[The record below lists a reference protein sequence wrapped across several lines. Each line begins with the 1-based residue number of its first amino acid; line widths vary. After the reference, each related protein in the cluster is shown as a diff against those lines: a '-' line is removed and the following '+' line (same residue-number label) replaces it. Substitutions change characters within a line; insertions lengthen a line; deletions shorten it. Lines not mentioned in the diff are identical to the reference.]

1 MIQTLSRKIAQQLA
15 GILESSDNSAAWYA
29 YSIEILLLLLITMT
43 LVAGLAFLLGTIKN
57 TLIFLAI
64 FAPLRSIGG
73 GVHMSSGNRC
83 ILVSTLI
90 FVVFGYL
97 STLEIPINFLTGLII
112 TALLM
117 GIYTTIKWV
126 PAGTHKHNITD
137 IKVRYIRKVY
147 MLIALIIY
155 VITAFILMHN
165 GKSAE
170 SVALTWGTLISLLLI
185 TPIGYGIIGVVDHTV
200 DIIGKKRR

>member
-64 FAPLRSIGG
+64 FAPLRCIGG

-83 ILVSTLI
+83 IVVSTLV

-126 PAGTHKHNITD
+126 PAGTHKYNITD

-147 MLIALIIY
+147 MLIALMIY

-170 SVALTWGTLISLLLI
+170 SVALTWGALISLLLI

>member
-1 MIQTLSRKIAQQLA
+1 LIQTLSRKIAQQLA

-64 FAPLRSIGG
+64 FAPLRCIGG

-83 ILVSTLI
+83 IVVSTLV

-97 STLEIPINFLTGLII
+97 STLEIPINFLTDLII

-126 PAGTHKHNITD
+126 PAGTHKYNITD

-170 SVALTWGTLISLLLI
+170 SVALTWGALISLLLI

>member
-64 FAPLRSIGG
+64 FAPLRCIGG

-83 ILVSTLI
+83 IVVSTLV

-97 STLEIPINFLTGLII
+97 STLEIPINFLTDLII

-126 PAGTHKHNITD
+126 PAGTHKYNITD

-170 SVALTWGTLISLLLI
+170 SVALTWGALISLLLI